1 MRDTKAPPLIA
12 SFLEHKGGP
21 ICGRGAVVSK
31 AQKVQAVLSAHARGE
46 MRKVR
51 CEICYSSLLTYQSG
65 AKAGDIA
72 EEHWTFNGTLICAKC
87 EELIKKRLIE
97 GAFQLCDVPTRK
109 LVFGLTH

>member
-1 MRDTKAPPLIA
+1 MSTPRGPMEWVVH
-12 SFLEHKGGP
+12 SFFLNDWNFKM
-21 ICGRGAVVSK
+21 SK
-31 AQKVQAVLSAHARGE
+31 E
-46 MRKVR
+46 VR